1 MAKICAPQNMTGSI
15 EEKLRQYLKEVSND
29 TLTWRVGPDF
39 YWLEIEN
46 IKIKKR
52 KLHDDPDKF

>member
-1 MAKICAPQNMTGSI
+1 MTGSI
-15 EEKLRQYLKEVSND
+15 EEKLRQYLKGASND

-46 IKIKKR
+46 VKIKKR
-52 KLHDDPDKF
+52 KLHDNSDRF